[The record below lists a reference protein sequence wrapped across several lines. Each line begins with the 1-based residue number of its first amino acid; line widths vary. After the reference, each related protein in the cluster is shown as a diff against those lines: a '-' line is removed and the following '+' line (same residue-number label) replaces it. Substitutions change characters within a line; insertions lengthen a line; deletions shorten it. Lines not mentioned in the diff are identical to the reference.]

1 MVENHS
7 NATSRGSS
15 RGDPLVEYLRSV
27 GNFFREHPAIAGT
40 LLYLQVT
47 TVGVVY
53 SWQLFRR
60 FDINIFYYAEAND
73 FLLAAFRDPV
83 VFGMSIF
90 TVIVATATIVV
101 QITLSFGVR

>member
-60 FDINIFYYAEAND
+60 FDINISTTPKQTIF
-73 FLLAAFRDPV
+73 FLLP
-83 VFGMSIF
+83 SE
-90 TVIVATATIVV
+90 
-101 QITLSFGVR
+101 TLSFSG